1 VRVLI
6 RADGTS
12 AMGTGHVMRMIALAD
27 KIRGAGGEAC
37 LAAAALDEALERR
50 AGSHGIEVVRGDFVP
65 GSGEDG
71 RWVAKLAAERE
82 IGWVAA
88 DGYAF
93 GERFQEAARERGAR
107 LLLADDYG
115 HSARYTAEI
124 VLNQNLSADERV
136 YVNRAAQ
143 TRLLLGPR
151 YALIRSEFLVR
162 RPDPPPVAECA
173 RRILVTM
180 GGADPDNATEKILD
194 ALGRVTDPEL
204 LARVV
209 IGPSNPNAEL
219 LARGTDDPRIEL
231 VPARDAMVELML
243 WADLAV
249 AGAGITTHEL
259 CFMGVPSMLV
269 VLADNQLEVS
279 RTLDHEGAGENLGWH
294 YELDVADVAG
304 RIAELCSSPERRR
317 EMIARG
323 RGMVDGL
330 GSARVLEA
338 MCP

>member
-1 VRVLI
+1 
-6 RADGTS
+6 
-12 AMGTGHVMRMIALAD
+12 MGTGHVMRMIALAD
-27 KIRGAGGEAC
+27 RIRGAGGEVC
-37 LAAAALDEALERR
+37 LLSVALDETLERR
-50 AGSHGIEVVRGDFVP
+50 AGSHGIEVVRGGFVP

-71 RWVAKLAAERE
+71 RWVARLAAERE

-93 GERFQEAARERGAR
+93 GERFQEAAREGGAR

-115 HSARYTAEI
+115 HSSRYTAEI

-136 YVNRAAQ
+136 YEKRAAQ

-151 YALIRSEFLVR
+151 YALIRSEFLDR
-162 RPDPPPVAECA
+162 RPEAPPVAERA

-194 ALGRVTDPEL
+194 ALGRVSDPEL
-204 LARVV
+204 RARVV

-219 LARGTDDPRIEL
+219 LARRTDDPRVER
-231 VPARDAMVELML
+231 VTARDGMVELML

-279 RTLDHEGAGENLGWH
+279 RSLDHEHAGENLGWH
-294 YELDVADVAG
+294 HELDIADVAG
-304 RIAELCSSPERRR
+304 RIDGLCSSPERRR
-317 EMIARG
+317 EMITRG
-323 RGMVDGL
+323 RALVDGL